1 MRWRVLQSLP
11 RRRVRCRL
19 RWPDRRRHRGGT
31 GCGRPVQGAGRIAA
45 GCFGRGQGLGVCC
58 RGGRGCGSCGQGTDG
73 DALAGAEADAAG
85 AALSRK
91 ESEELSRELA
101 SLRGER
107 DALVGESSRQTAQ
120 LDVAYFY
127 FLLASFFALLFASC
141 ARTRSGHLLRVWG
154 AFGWSRHWRCGLQV
168 LQFDLCFGLPLRSF
182 LLHLQAIFELHAV
195 QILLSFPHLHAAEGV
210 QRMQCALCL

>member
-1 MRWRVLQSLP
+1 MAAQAAADRYKALAESL
-11 RRRVRCRL
+11 RAALGEAKDSVSAAEAEKYAALGSRL
-19 RWPDRRRHRGGT
+19 RQLRPRHGWRR
-31 GCGRPVQGAGRIAA
+31 AGW
-45 GCFGRGQGLGVCC
+45 
-58 RGGRGCGSCGQGTDG
+58 
-73 DALAGAEADAAG
+73 AEADAAG